1 MNAFLVI
8 LEVLCS
14 KNVFFQ
20 VYLEEPEPLAREAPL
35 VLQETE
41 AVLVQLG
48 LPEVG
53 VLSVPL
59 V

>member
-1 MNAFLVI
+1 MCF
-8 LEVLCS
+8 
-14 KNVFFQ
+14 FFQ

-41 AVLVQLG
+41 VVLVQLEF
-48 LPEVG
+48 PEVG